1 MDKRIELTDELL
13 SSGILPGKSVVEKA
27 CREMMLDAAGKE
39 ESRKFYTV
47 TDEPFDST
55 KTKKTDWI
63 QTFTGKRFYPLEP
76 DIEDIHIVDIAKAL
90 SQICRFNGHCTRFY
104 SVAEHSLSCL
114 GLARHMGLS
123 YSHRYAALMHDAA
136 EAYLSDVVRP
146 VKRFITGYSEYEER
160 LEIMIAD
167 KYKIQAHQE
176 PVIKKIDNIMLATE
190 RRDLFHDPLPWGNLI
205 EEPTDFFD
213 VSKPISHGAI
223 NVMQAFLGEFYNL
236 RKALR
241 LPCENEDL

>member
-1 MDKRIELTDELL
+1 ME
-13 SSGILPGKSVVEKA
+13 
-27 CREMMLDAAGKE
+27 
-39 ESRKFYTV
+39 
-47 TDEPFDST
+47 
-55 KTKKTDWI
+55 KKTDWI
-63 QTFTGKRFYPLEP
+63 QTFSGKKFYPLEP

-90 SQICRFNGHCTRFY
+90 SHICRFNGHCNRFY

-146 VKRFITGYSEYEER
+146 VKRFLKGYAYYEYQLEELIFKKYGITYPFGAE
-160 LEIMIAD
+160 
-167 KYKIQAHQE
+167 
-176 PVIKKIDNIMLATE
+176 IKKIDNIMLATE
-190 RRDLFHDPLPWGNLI
+190 RRDLFHDPLPWDNLT

-213 VSKPISHGAI
+213 VSRPISHGAI

-236 RKALR
+236 RKALG